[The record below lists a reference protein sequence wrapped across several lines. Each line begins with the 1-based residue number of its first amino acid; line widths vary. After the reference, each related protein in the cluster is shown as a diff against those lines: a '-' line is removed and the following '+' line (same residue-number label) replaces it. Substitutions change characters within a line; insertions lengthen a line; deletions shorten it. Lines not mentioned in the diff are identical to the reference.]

1 MGNADIHIHSSFSH
15 DGTTT
20 VRAVLKRA
28 ASVGLD
34 VIAISD
40 HDVIRGSLAARDL
53 APQYGLQ
60 AIPAIEISTREGHLL
75 ALFVEQPIPAQA
87 PLVETILRIGDLG
100 GIAIAPHP
108 VNPLPHSLPLEA
120 LEEVVAHKDARQVL
134 KGYEVYNMGYEIFT
148 RQVRTL
154 ATELPL
160 ARMASSDAHIHWTIG
175 NGRTGF
181 KGHTA
186 EDLRKAIENRKTTPI
201 PAPQNFT
208 LRPILSWMGL
218 VLLRRFGYVTDN
230 LIPEG
235 PIRIRRLVT

>member
-1 MGNADIHIHSSFSH
+1 MGNADIHIHSSYSH

-20 VRAVLKRA
+20 VRAVLKQA

-40 HDVIRGSLAARDL
+40 HDVIRGSLAACDL

-60 AIPAIEISTREGHLL
+60 AIPAVEISTREGHLL

-87 PLVETILRIGDLG
+87 PLIETLLRIGDLG

-108 VNPLPHSLPLEA
+108 VNPLPHSLPLHA
-120 LEEVVAHKDARQVL
+120 LEEVMAHKAARKIL

-148 RQVRTL
+148 QQVKAL
-154 ATELPL
+154 SAELPL

-181 KGHTA
+181 RGQTA
-186 EDLRKAIENRKTTPI
+186 EELRIAIEKRKTVPI
-201 PAPQNFT
+201 PAPQHFT

-218 VLLRRFGYVTDN
+218 VLLRRFGYVSDN
-230 LIPEG
+230 LTPEE
-235 PIRIRRLVT
+235 PIRIRRLVN